1 MVKIHFKLAL
11 KDIFVNH
18 INKMYHLS
26 INLSSVVMILKNAKT
41 FHIHKYVP
49 LSPKM
54 IPVSVLAD
62 SGHSI
67 RLICLSEFGNS

>member
-1 MVKIHFKLAL
+1 
-11 KDIFVNH
+11 
-18 INKMYHLS
+18 
-26 INLSSVVMILKNAKT
+26 MILKNAKT